1 MGSLVPGKGNP
12 GDGRGYLVRDG
23 DARPTVNVG
32 YLPGKN
38 RSKTPGFSR
47 AQCRVVVKDGQQDGV
62 D

>member
-38 RSKTPGFSR
+38 RSKTPWLFS
-47 AQCRVVVKDGQQDGV
+47 GTM
-62 D
+62 

>member
-1 MGSLVPGKGNP
+1 MGVFMGSLVPGKGNP

-38 RSKTPGFSR
+38 RSKTPWLFS
-47 AQCRVVVKDGQQDGV
+47 GTM
-62 D
+62 